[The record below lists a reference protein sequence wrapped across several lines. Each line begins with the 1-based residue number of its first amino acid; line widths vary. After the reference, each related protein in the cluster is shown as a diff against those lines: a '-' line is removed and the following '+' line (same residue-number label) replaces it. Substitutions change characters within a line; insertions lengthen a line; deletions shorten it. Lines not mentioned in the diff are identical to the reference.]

1 MSEGQE
7 GQEGQPGVGG
17 GGAGGHGGKGGT
29 AERDHTAWI
38 LTVVVMAMLAVSFGS
53 LFGTI
58 YYTAT
63 QSAER
68 RAADVATCERGN
80 IVRSKQNAVI
90 VFLNEKMGFTGIPTP
105 LADCSTIK

>member
-29 AERDHTAWI
+29 SERDNATW
-38 LTVVVMAMLAVSFGS
+38 LTVVVIAMLAVSFGS

-63 QSAER
+63 ADAER
-68 RAADVATCERGN
+68 KAADVATCERGN
-80 IVRSKQNAVI
+80 VVRRKQNAVI
-90 VFLNEKMGFTGIPTP
+90 VFLHEKMGFAGVTVTP